1 MAENKNKSII
11 ERMSDISNEVGQVKK
26 TLSIQN
32 YKAVA
37 EADILKTVKP
47 LERKYGVYSYP
58 YYREIVR
65 DEWVDKIARDG
76 SKQANHIITIKTVYR
91 FVNVDKIDEFIDIV
105 SFSTGVDM
113 SDKAE
118 GKAMT
123 YGDKY
128 ALLKAYKIATGMEE
142 DGAFGRLDDD
152 EPEKDDDTGEVQ
164 DYKCTN
170 CGKFIRSVKMGN
182 GSTLS
187 PKAIAERTMKS
198 YGAPLCM
205 DCAREKQAHKSDKE
219 E

>member
-1 MAENKNKSII
+1 MASETKIKSII

-65 DEWVDKIARDG
+65 DEWVSN
-76 SKQANHIITIKTVYR
+76 SKGGNSHIITIKTVYR
-91 FVNVDKIDEFIDIV
+91 FVNIDKMDEFIDIV

-152 EPEKDDDTGEVQ
+152 EPEVNEDTGEVQ
-164 DYKCTN
+164 DFKCTH
-170 CGKFIRSVKMGN
+170 CGKIIHSVKMSN
-182 GSTLS
+182 GSILS
-187 PKAIAERTMKS
+187 PKDIAERTMKS

-205 DCAREKQAHKSDKE
+205 DCAKEKQSHKSGKE